1 MSIPICRFHL
11 VLVVCSCH
19 ALCLAEPV
27 YIHRICR
34 HPRRHVFRD
43 DNQYIPNLPYSNIAV
58 NARFPTNARRSLAT
72 LRWRGDSSVVW
83 LSSSICGV

>member
-1 MSIPICRFHL
+1 MSIPICRIHL

-27 YIHRICR
+27 YIHRTCR

-43 DNQYIPNLPYSNIAV
+43 DNQYIPNLPYSNIA
-58 NARFPTNARRSLAT
+58 ARRSFAT